1 MDITSLSLL
10 NSTMS
15 SAVSTG
21 ERKVNGAASI
31 KEAAGEFEA
40 LLVKQMLDAM
50 RKTVKKTDL
59 FGSTMNNN
67 YFEDLMYHQY
77 AKSISN
83 TAKLGVAEMIAKAYE

>member
-21 ERKVNGAASI
+21 ERKVNGA
-31 KEAAGEFEA
+31 AAGEFEA